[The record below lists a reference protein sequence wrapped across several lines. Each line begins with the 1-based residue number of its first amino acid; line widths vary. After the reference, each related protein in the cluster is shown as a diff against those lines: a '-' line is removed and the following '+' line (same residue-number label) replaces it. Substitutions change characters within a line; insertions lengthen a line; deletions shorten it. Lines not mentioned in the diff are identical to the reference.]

1 MRKFKIPP
9 IKIRESILNH
19 LIQGV
24 IVFASVFL
32 AFWLTEVRENSK
44 SEKEVEIAL
53 KSIALELSYNHD
65 RITYTFNYHYKISKQ
80 IDSIENHNPVSFQ
93 GLHGFQLK
101 GWQGVQLP
109 MLRSTAYKTIT
120 NSGLVSK
127 LNFETQKSLA
137 DIYSVQK
144 LIEDADNSIIELT
157 INDLEFTRLRKV
169 RHLSSL
175 YLDILPDVIGF
186 YQTLGHPL
194 LKDKGYSKQLDDGVL
209 KSIVDGKFKS
219 N

>member
-1 MRKFKIPP
+1 MRKFKVPP
-9 IKIRESILNH
+9 IKISDSILNH

-32 AFWLTEVRENSK
+32 AFWLTDVRENKK

-65 RITYTFNYHYKISKQ
+65 RIVYTFNYHFKISRQ
-80 IDSIENHNPVSFQ
+80 IDSISNRNPDTFEE
-93 GLHGFQLK
+93 LHGYQLE

-109 MLRSTAYKTIT
+109 MLRSTAYRTIT

-144 LIEDADNSIIELT
+144 LIEDIDNSIIQLT
-157 INDLEFTRLRKV
+157 INDLEFTKLRKV

-175 YLDILPDVIGF
+175 YIDLLPDVVGF
-186 YQTLGHPL
+186 YQKYGYPL
-194 LKDKGYSKQLDDGVL
+194 LKDKGYTQQLNDRIL
-209 KSIVDGKFKS
+209 KSIVNEKFE
-219 N
+219 

>member
-1 MRKFKIPP
+1 MKKLKIPAIQ
-9 IKIRESILNH
+9 IKESILNH
-19 LIQGV
+19 FIQGV

-53 KSIALELSYNHD
+53 KSIALELSHNHN
-65 RITYTFNYHYKISKQ
+65 RIVYTFNYHYKISQQ
-80 IDSIENHNPVSFQ
+80 IDSIANQNPDTF
-93 GLHGFQLK
+93 GELHGFQLK
-101 GWQGVQLP
+101 AWHGVQLP

-157 INDLEFTRLRKV
+157 INDLEFTKLRKV

-186 YQTLGHPL
+186 YQKFGYPL
-194 LKDKGYSKQLDDGVL
+194 LKDKGYTQQLDDGKL
-209 KSIVDGKFKS
+209 KSIVDEKIS
-219 N
+219 QI

>member
-1 MRKFKIPP
+1 MRKLKIPS
-9 IKIRESILNH
+9 IKNRESILNH

-32 AFWLTEVRENSK
+32 AFWLTEIRENSK

-53 KSIALELSYNHD
+53 KSIALELNYNHE
-65 RITYTFNYHYKISKQ
+65 RIVYTFNYHYKMSQQ
-80 IDSIENHNPVSFQ
+80 IDSIANHNPDTFQ
-93 GLHGFQLK
+93 ELHGFQLK

-127 LNFETQKSLA
+127 LNFETQKALA

-157 INDLEFTRLRKV
+157 INDLEFTRLIKV

-186 YQTLGHPL
+186 YQNFGYPL

-209 KSIVDGKFKS
+209 KSIVDEKIKS
-219 N
+219 D

>member
-1 MRKFKIPP
+1 MKKLKIPTIQ
-9 IKIRESILNH
+9 IKESILNH

-32 AFWLTEVRENSK
+32 AFWLTEVRENNK

-53 KSIALELSYNHD
+53 KSIAIELSYNHD
-65 RITYTFNYHYKISKQ
+65 RIVYAFNIHYEKSQQ
-80 IDSIENHNPVSFQ
+80 IDSIANHYPDTFEELHDFQ
-93 GLHGFQLK
+93 INGL
-101 GWQGVQLP
+101 QGVQLL

-120 NSGLVSK
+120 NSGLISK

-144 LIEDADNSIIELT
+144 VIEDAENSIIELT

-169 RHLSSL
+169 RHLSGL
-175 YLDILPDVIGF
+175 YIDILPDVIWF
-186 YQTLGHPL
+186 YQKLGYPL
-194 LKDKGYSKQLDDGVL
+194 LKDKGYSKQLDDGIL
-209 KSIVDGKFKS
+209 KKIVDKKFG
-219 N
+219 

>member
-1 MRKFKIPP
+1 MKKLKMPSIR
-9 IKIRESILNH
+9 IKESILNH

-65 RITYTFNYHYKISKQ
+65 RIVNTFNYHYKISQQ
-80 IDSIENHNPVSFQ
+80 IDSISNHNPDTFQ
-93 GLHGFQLK
+93 SLHGFQLK

-109 MLRSTAYKTIT
+109 ILRSTAYKTIT
-120 NSGLVSK
+120 NSGLISK

-144 LIEDADNSIIELT
+144 LIEDADNSVIELS

-169 RHLSSL
+169 RHLSGL
-175 YLDILPDVIGF
+175 YTEILPDVIGF
-186 YQTLGHPL
+186 YQKYGYPL
-194 LKDKGYSKQLDDGVL
+194 LKDKGYPQQLDDGIL
-209 KSIVDGKFKS
+209 KSIVDKKFGQ

>member
-1 MRKFKIPP
+1 MPS

-65 RITYTFNYHYKISKQ
+65 RIVHTFNYHFKISKQ
-80 IDSIENHNPVSFQ
+80 IDSIANYNPDTFIE
-93 GLHGFQLK
+93 LHGFQLK
-101 GWQGVQLP
+101 EWQGVQLP
-109 MLRSTAYKTIT
+109 MLRSTAYRTIT
-120 NSGLVSK
+120 NSGFVSK

-157 INDLEFTRLRKV
+157 INDLELARLRKV

-175 YLDILPDVIGF
+175 YYDILPDVIGF
-186 YQTLGHPL
+186 YQKFAYPL
-194 LKDKGYSKQLDDGVL
+194 LKDKGYSKQLDDGLL
-209 KSIVDGKFKS
+209 KKIVDKKFGE

>member
-1 MRKFKIPP
+1 MKKLRIPTIR
-9 IKIRESILNH
+9 IKESIMNH

-65 RITYTFNYHYKISKQ
+65 RIVYTFNYHYKISQQ
-80 IDSIENHNPVSFQ
+80 IDSIANQNPHTYKE
-93 GLHGFQLK
+93 LHGYQLK

-120 NSGLVSK
+120 NSGLISK

-157 INDLEFTRLRKV
+157 INDLEFTSLKKV

-175 YLDILPDVIGF
+175 YVDILPDVVGF
-186 YQTLGHPL
+186 YQKYGYPL
-194 LKDKGYSKQLDDGVL
+194 LKERGYSQQLDDGSL
-209 KSIVDGKFKS
+209 KKIIDEKFGP

>member
-1 MRKFKIPP
+1 MKKIKIPAIQ
-9 IKIRESILNH
+9 IKENILNH

-65 RITYTFNYHYKISKQ
+65 RIVHTFNYYYKISQQ
-80 IDSIENHNPVSFQ
+80 IDSIANHNPDTFQ
-93 GLHGFQLK
+93 SLYGYQLE
-101 GWQGVQLP
+101 GWQGTQLP

-157 INDLEFTRLRKV
+157 INDLELARLRKV
-169 RHLSSL
+169 RHLSGL
-175 YLDILPDVIGF
+175 YFDILPDVIGF
-186 YQTLGHPL
+186 YQIFGLPL
-194 LKDKGYSKQLDDGVL
+194 LKDKGYSQQLDDGIL
-209 KSIVDGKFKS
+209 KSIVDEKFGQ

>member
-1 MRKFKIPP
+1 MKKIEIPKIQ
-9 IKIRESILNH
+9 IKESILNH

-32 AFWLTEVRENSK
+32 AFWLTEVRDNRK

-53 KSIALELSYNHD
+53 RSIALELSHNHD
-65 RITYTFNYHYKISKQ
+65 RIVYTFNYHYKISQQ
-80 IDSIENHNPVSFQ
+80 IDSIANQNPDTFQ
-93 GLHGFQLK
+93 ELHGFQLK
-101 GWQGVQLP
+101 EWQGVQLP
-109 MLRSTAYKTIT
+109 ILRSTAYKTIT

-157 INDLEFTRLRKV
+157 INDLEFTKLRKV

-175 YLDILPDVIGF
+175 YIDILPDVVGF
-186 YQTLGHPL
+186 YQKNGHPL
-194 LKDKGYSKQLDDGVL
+194 LKDKGYTQQLDDGLL
-209 KSIVDGKFKS
+209 KSIVDNKFGQ

>member
-1 MRKFKIPP
+1 MKKLKIPTIQ
-9 IKIRESILNH
+9 IKESILNH

-32 AFWLTEVRENSK
+32 AFWLTEIRENSK

-53 KSIALELSYNHD
+53 QSIALELSYNHD
-65 RITYTFNYHYKISKQ
+65 RIVHTFNYHYKISQQ
-80 IDSIENHNPVSFQ
+80 IDSIANHNPDSFEE
-93 GLHGFQLK
+93 LHGFQIE
-101 GWQGVQLP
+101 GWQGIQLP

-175 YLDILPDVIGF
+175 YVNILPDVIGF
-186 YQTLGHPL
+186 YQKFGYTL
-194 LKDKGYSKQLDDGVL
+194 LKEKGYTQQLDDGIL
-209 KSIVDGKFKS
+209 KSIVDEKFK
-219 N
+219 

>member
-1 MRKFKIPP
+1 M
-9 IKIRESILNH
+9 
-19 LIQGV
+19 
-24 IVFASVFL
+24 
-32 AFWLTEVRENSK
+32 T
-44 SEKEVEIAL
+44 
-53 KSIALELSYNHD
+53 
-65 RITYTFNYHYKISKQ
+65 
-80 IDSIENHNPVSFQ
+80 
-93 GLHGFQLK
+93 
-101 GWQGVQLP
+101 GVQTCALP
-109 MLRSTAYKTIT
+109 ISYKTIT

>member
-1 MRKFKIPP
+1 MRKIKIPS

-19 LIQGV
+19 LIQGI

-32 AFWLTEVRENSK
+32 AFWLTEVRDNINTER
-44 SEKEVEIAL
+44 EVEIAL
-53 KSIALELSYNHD
+53 KSIALELTHNQD
-65 RITYTFNYHYKISKQ
+65 RIVYAFNYHFKISQQ
-80 IDSIENHNPVSFQ
+80 IDSIANHNPDTF
-93 GLHGFQLK
+93 GELHGFQLE

-109 MLRSTAYKTIT
+109 MLRSTAYRTIT

-127 LNFETQKSLA
+127 LNFETQKSFA

-144 LIEDADNSIIELT
+144 LIEDADNSIIDLT
-157 INDLEFTRLRKV
+157 INDLEFTKLRKV

-175 YLDILPDVIGF
+175 YIDILPDVVGF
-186 YQTLGHPL
+186 YQKYGHPL
-194 LKDKGYSKQLDDGVL
+194 LKDKGYSQQLDDGIL
-209 KSIVDGKFKS
+209 KTITDEKFGQ

>member
-1 MRKFKIPP
+1 MKKLKLLSFRKK
-9 IKIRESILNH
+9 ESFLNH

-32 AFWLTEVRENSK
+32 AFWLTEVRESNK
-44 SEKEVEIAL
+44 TEKEVEIAL
-53 KSIALELSYNHD
+53 QSLALELSHNHN
-65 RITYTFNYHYKISKQ
+65 RIVYTFNYHYKISQK
-80 IDSIENHNPVSFQ
+80 IDSVANHHPDTFEE
-93 GLHGFQLK
+93 LHGFQLD
-101 GWQGVQLP
+101 GWLGVQLP

-120 NSGLVSK
+120 SSGLISK

-169 RHLSSL
+169 RHLSGL
-175 YLDILPDVIGF
+175 YTDILPDIIGF
-186 YQTLGHPL
+186 YQKYGYPV
-194 LKDKGYSKQLDDGVL
+194 LKDKGYPQQLDDGIL
-209 KSIVDGKFKS
+209 KSIVDEKFK
-219 N
+219 

>member
-1 MRKFKIPP
+1 M
-9 IKIRESILNH
+9 IKVKTPKVHIKESVLNH

-44 SEKEVEIAL
+44 TEKEVEVAL

-65 RITYTFNYHYKISKQ
+65 RIIYTFNYHYKLSKQ
-80 IDSIENHNPVSFQ
+80 IDSIDNHNPKALHE
-93 GLHGFQLK
+93 LHGFQLED
-101 GWQGVQLP
+101 WQGVQLP

-144 LIEDADNSIIELT
+144 LIEDADNSIIEFT
-157 INDLEFTRLRKV
+157 INDLEFTKLRKV

-186 YQTLGHPL
+186 YQTFGHPL
-194 LKDKGYSKQLDDGVL
+194 LKDKGYSKQLDDGIL
-209 KSIVDGKFKS
+209 ESIVNKRFS
-219 N
+219 QN

>member
-1 MRKFKIPP
+1 MRKLKIPS

-65 RITYTFNYHYKISKQ
+65 RIVYTFNYHNNISKQ
-80 IDSIENHNPVSFQ
+80 IDSIANHNPDAFEE
-93 GLHGFQLK
+93 LHGFHLK

-120 NSGLVSK
+120 NSSLISK

-157 INDLEFTRLRKV
+157 INDLEFTKNRKV

-175 YLDILPDVIGF
+175 YVDILPDVIGF
-186 YQTLGHPL
+186 YQKFGYPL
-194 LKDKGYSKQLDDGVL
+194 LKDKGYSQQLDDGIL
-209 KSIVDGKFKS
+209 KSIVDEKFGQ

>member
-1 MRKFKIPP
+1 MRKIKMPP

-65 RITYTFNYHYKISKQ
+65 RITYTFNYHYKISKL
-80 IDSIENHNPVSFQ
+80 IDSIENHNPVTFQ
-93 GLHGFQLK
+93 ELHGFQLK

-120 NSGLVSK
+120 NSGLISK
-127 LNFETQKSLA
+127 LSFENQKSLA

-175 YLDILPDVIGF
+175 YIDILPDVIGF
-186 YQTLGHPL
+186 YQKFGYPL
-194 LKDKGYSKQLDDGVL
+194 LKDKGYLKQLDDGKL
-209 KSIVDGKFKS
+209 KSIVDEKFGQ

>member
-1 MRKFKIPP
+1 MKKLKIPAIQ
-9 IKIRESILNH
+9 IKDSILNH

-32 AFWLTEVRENSK
+32 AFWLTEVRENIK
-44 SEKEVEIAL
+44 TEEEVEIAL
-53 KSIALELSYNHD
+53 KSIALELSHNHD
-65 RITYTFNYHYKISKQ
+65 RIVYTFNYHYKISQQ
-80 IDSIENHNPVSFQ
+80 IDSIANHNPDTF
-93 GLHGFQLK
+93 GELHGFQLE

-109 MLRSTAYKTIT
+109 MLRSTAYRTIT

-144 LIEDADNSIIELT
+144 LIEDADNSIIQLT
-157 INDLEFTRLRKV
+157 INDLEFTKLRKV

-175 YLDILPDVIGF
+175 YIDILPDVVGF
-186 YQTLGHPL
+186 YQKFGYPL
-194 LKDKGYSKQLDDGVL
+194 LKEKGYTQQLDEGIL
-209 KSIVDGKFKS
+209 KKIVDKKFGQ